1 MPLGVNRDSTYA
13 DSATDPSQK
22 LHQQD
27 HDALHALYNT
37 YEGTAPADFATAA
50 QGATADAAYAPGGTD
65 VAVADGGTGASTAAA
80 ARTNL
85 GVDASGTNV
94 PKATFPVLLGFAL
107 SDETTAITV
116 GTAKL
121 TARAPFA
128 FTLTAVRAS
137 LSTASSSGIPTVDIN
152 ENGTTVLSTKLTIDA
167 NEKTSTTA
175 ATAAVISDSAI
186 ADDAELTFD
195 IDVAGT
201 EAKGLKVWL
210 LGTRVLP

>member
-1 MPLGVNRDSTYA
+1 MAVNYSPSDPTAGGSRGTGTTEAQRWVDYA
-13 DSATDPSQK
+13 DTIADVDTRITGS
-22 LHQQD
+22 
-27 HDALHALYNT
+27 Y
-37 YEGTAPADFATAA
+37 TA
-50 QGATADAAYAPGGTD
+50 GGTD
-65 VAVADGGTGASTAAA
+65 VAIADGGTGASTASA

-85 GVDASGTNV
+85 DVDQAGTNV
-94 PKATFPVLLGFAL
+94 PKATFPVVLGFAI
-107 SDETTAITV
+107 SDETTAITT

-137 LSTASSSGIPTVDIN
+137 LTTVSSSGTPTFDIN
-152 ENGTTVLSTKLTIDA
+152 EGGTSVLSTKLTIDA

-201 EAKGLKVWL
+201 GAAGAKIWL
-210 LGTRVLP
+210 VGTRVIA